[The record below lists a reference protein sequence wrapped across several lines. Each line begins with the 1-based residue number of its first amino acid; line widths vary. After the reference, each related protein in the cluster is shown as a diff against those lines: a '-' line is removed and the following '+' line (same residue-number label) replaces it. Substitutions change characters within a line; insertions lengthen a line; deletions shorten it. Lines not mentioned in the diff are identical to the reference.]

1 MNIIRETSEQ
11 LRSMIRAA
19 MEKAIA
25 EGALKEAPL
34 PEFVVEIP
42 ADTTKGDFATNAAM
56 VGARAFGMPPRKIA
70 EAICERLALE

>member
-1 MNIIRETSEQ
+1 MNIIRDTSEQ

-42 ADTTKGDFATNAAM
+42 ADTTKGDFATNAATDI
-56 VGARAFGMPPRKIA
+56 VSTIFS
-70 EAICERLALE
+70 ALSRESLNTPSL